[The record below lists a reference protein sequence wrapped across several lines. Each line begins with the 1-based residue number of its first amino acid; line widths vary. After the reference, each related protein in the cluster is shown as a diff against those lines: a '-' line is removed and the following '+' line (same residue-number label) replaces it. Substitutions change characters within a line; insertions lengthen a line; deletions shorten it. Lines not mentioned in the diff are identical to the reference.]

1 MLRMPRR
8 RLRHLQKAV
17 APALDLSSGRLL
29 CTCMLAMLTMN
40 SGDSGD
46 LTWLTMLRG
55 CERTSS
61 IEGGDHST
69 TEALF
74 TYHPLCAAGSRL
86 GAPNGV
92 VRVLAIGGSL
102 LPRMGGQDPPR
113 MFQPTDT
120 PCGLRCCRNHALEP
134 LEGPETPFRDGL
146 CVWLRALQGRP
157 HAAMLWA
164 ITSTNNLGP
173 CRPVND
179 DFCCMLQV

>member
-1 MLRMPRR
+1 M
-8 RLRHLQKAV
+8 QKAV

-40 SGDSGD
+40 SSGDSDD
-46 LTWLTMLRG
+46 LAWLAMLRG

-92 VRVLAIGGSL
+92 VRVLGGSL
-102 LPRMGGQDPPR
+102 LPRMGGQDSPR
-113 MFQPTDT
+113 MWQPTDT

-134 LEGPETPFRDGL
+134 PEGPETPFRDGL

>member
-40 SGDSGD
+40 SSGDSDD
-46 LTWLTMLRG
+46 LAWLAMLRG

-74 TYHPLCAAGSRL
+74 TYHPLFAAGS
-86 GAPNGV
+86 
-92 VRVLAIGGSL
+92 
-102 LPRMGGQDPPR
+102 
-113 MFQPTDT
+113 
-120 PCGLRCCRNHALEP
+120 
-134 LEGPETPFRDGL
+134 
-146 CVWLRALQGRP
+146 
-157 HAAMLWA
+157 
-164 ITSTNNLGP
+164 
-173 CRPVND
+173 
-179 DFCCMLQV
+179 